1 MKKCSKCKRI
11 RKDKEFYVCPSRG
24 GRLSNMCKDCFRR
37 QSREREKTR
46 DRTNRNR
53 VKARSREKKY
63 KHQVRKCVS
72 VGYRQGYIPR
82 SQCQDPGCSLM
93 KVQGHHWDYMRP
105 IDVIWVCQRHHT
117 RADNDP
123 IYEQKLINNRYNHN
137 FYYINQYF
145 TIEK

>member
-1 MKKCSKCKRI
+1 MKRCSKCSKEKE
-11 RKDKEFYVCPSRG
+11 DKEFYNPPSLLG
-24 GRLSNMCKDCFRR
+24 KLSSAC
-37 QSREREKTR
+37 
-46 DRTNRNR
+46 
-53 VKARSREKKY
+53 
-63 KHQVRKCVS
+63 RKCTRKRIVIYKKKHRKKGGKMYRH
-72 VGYRQGYIPR
+72 GYKSLCRRITSRAYIEGYIPK
-82 SQCQDPGCSLM
+82 SQCQDLGCSLM
-93 KVQGHHWDYMRP
+93 KVQGHHWSYKRP